1 LIFVFPRFYRS
12 VQDGNQ
18 KSSILNL
25 KSLGIKKPAPF
36 LVAGCRNRF
45 ALAFVQLVSAGNRFN
60 GPPPMW
66 WWCQFQA
73 WPWTLVRNI
82 VKRLYRTSPRIVKLS
97 FWFLAAEPVC
107 LTGWPQEF

>member
-1 LIFVFPRFYRS
+1 MPGGSFESPVIEVFKISDFRFQIGLSVLISVFPRFYRS

-66 WWCQFQA
+66 W
-73 WPWTLVRNI
+73 
-82 VKRLYRTSPRIVKLS
+82 
-97 FWFLAAEPVC
+97 
-107 LTGWPQEF
+107 